1 MSSIKFMLSNQPK
14 INPTIS
20 RVNSKGTLLSSL
32 ANQSQH
38 ATTSSNTHASF
49 LDTRS
54 NHSKLCIIALLVT
67 FGYYFSSPAKDLD
80 FFAYKEPV
88 ESSGQGQFFYYKP
101 DESRDWFPTG

>member
-1 MSSIKFMLSNQPK
+1 MSSLKYMLSNQPK

-20 RVNSKGTLLSSL
+20 RVSSKGSLLSSL
-32 ANQSQH
+32 ANQSH
-38 ATTSSNTHASF
+38 ATTSNTQQAF

-54 NHSKLCIIALLVT
+54 NHLKLCIIALLVT